1 MNHHYEEWKKGDPD
15 SCLKYQYAKT
25 PRQRYFKRRLAKE
38 LEEEKMAG
46 RYVITGVQLGIL
58 LGHKDTEKSK
68 ELLEKIQKEQFIG
81 NSDESVENDVELLQN
96 LSIWA
101 HK

>member
-1 MNHHYEEWKKGDPD
+1 
-15 SCLKYQYAKT
+15 
-25 PRQRYFKRRLAKE
+25 
-38 LEEEKMAG
+38 MAG